1 MITSSLLENEEAEPE
16 TYEQETVKYPVSSVT
31 PEIVKRAKSVESALF
46 EILKWPL
53 MVLVESS
60 IVRRND

>member
-16 TYEQETVKYPVSSVT
+16 TYEHATVKYPVSSVI

-46 EILKWPL
+46 EILK
-53 MVLVESS
+53 
-60 IVRRND
+60 